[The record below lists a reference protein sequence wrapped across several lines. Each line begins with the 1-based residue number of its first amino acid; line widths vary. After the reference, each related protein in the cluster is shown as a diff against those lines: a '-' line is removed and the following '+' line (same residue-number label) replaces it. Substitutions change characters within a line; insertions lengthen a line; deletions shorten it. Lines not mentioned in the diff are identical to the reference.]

1 MNCIPQEWMKEISTC
16 MKALQN
22 DVTQNLST
30 LSQFRREIESIKSD
44 IAFARSPS
52 HTPFSSHSTLS
63 VDAYNQATTPPPPSL
78 LLQSYNQQL
87 SHIQQHIS
95 QPQPIS
101 LTQSH
106 ISQTQQSTKK
116 KKTFEELMAN
126 SNTWYFGY
134 RCWKQRS

>member
-1 MNCIPQEWMKEISTC
+1 MNCIPQEWMTQISTC

-22 DVTQNLST
+22 DVSKNLSQ
-30 LSQFRREIESIKSD
+30 LSQFRNEIESIKSD

-63 VDAYNQATTPPPPSL
+63 VDAYNQATTSPPPPI
-78 LLQSYNQQL
+78 QSYNQQL

-95 QPQPIS
+95 QPRPIS
-101 LTQSH
+101 LTQPH

-116 KKTFEELMAN
+116 KKNF
-126 SNTWYFGY
+126 
-134 RCWKQRS
+134 